1 MIDAIR
7 RAFDETTAQA
17 GPAATWVRPYGEDA
31 DPAIHQFVLFLKPE
45 VTDLENGLDMNAV
58 ISIVWEELER
68 WSVDIGAIRVL
79 NGDYLAENRIMHAH
93 YGVINQISTQGHDAI
108 SDGAKARL
116 ATIYEKDLARGATV
130 LGAHQFLDQEPAF
143 TALALTSINDSF
155 GTEKLGGGTY
165 GLTLDVLSRSYIILN
180 PFHPYQLVPYTTPGN
195 GIIAIEGRSRTP
207 WRDLRIKLT
216 GATNPLDA
224 ETGSIR
230 NRLMENADAIGLKSV
245 GPGTNGIH
253 LSAGALE
260 GMVEIVRFFSDEDR
274 PLVHADTSFGRLL
287 AQGPGGPQIDQLAQ
301 NILLNVDG
309 EQVSTFDLTEELDA
323 AEAVKKL
330 EAGLTA

>member
-1 MIDAIR
+1 
-7 RAFDETTAQA
+7 
-17 GPAATWVRPYGEDA
+17 
-31 DPAIHQFVLFLKPE
+31 
-45 VTDLENGLDMNAV
+45 
-58 ISIVWEELER
+58 
-68 WSVDIGAIRVL
+68 
-79 NGDYLAENRIMHAH
+79 MHAH

-116 ATIYEKDLARGATV
+116 ATIYEKDLARGARV

-180 PFHPYQLVPYTTPGN
+180 PFHPYQLVPYTTPGH
-195 GIIAIEGRSRTP
+195 GIVVIEGRSRTP
-207 WRDLRIKLT
+207 WRDLRSKLT

-323 AEAVKKL
+323 AEALKKL